1 MIIKLKTGETLIA
14 EDKYIDISQK
24 LILFIILE
32 KLGDKTIKRKV
43 FLNPEVIEFIKF
55 ESEAEEKEE

>member
-55 ESEAEEKEE
+55 ESEVEEKEE

>member
-1 MIIKLKTGETLIA
+1 MIIRLKTGETLIA

-24 LILFIILE
+24 LLLFVILE
-32 KLGDKTIKRKV
+32 KLGEKTIKRKV

-55 ESEAEEKEE
+55 ESEVEEKEE